1 MDSSFSPRFYD
12 AQYIKFIDIQ
22 YTVLNIPT
30 ECSQEPNMEIL
41 KALFYFC

>member
-1 MDSSFSPRFYD
+1 MDSFFSPRFYD

-30 ECSQEPNMEIL
+30 DCSQEYNMEIL
-41 KALFYFC
+41 KASFYFC

>member
-1 MDSSFSPRFYD
+1 MDSYFSPRLYN

-30 ECSQEPNMEIL
+30 ECSQESNMKIL
-41 KALFYFC
+41 KALFYFY

>member
-1 MDSSFSPRFYD
+1 MDSYFSTRFYD
-12 AQYIKFIDIQ
+12 AQCIKFIGIQ

-30 ECSQEPNMEIL
+30 ECSQESNMEIL

>member
-30 ECSQEPNMEIL
+30 ECSRESNMEIL